1 VNVYCISVISA
12 KEADEV
18 YLTEGLEGGG
28 GRTDAR
34 LTCTRVGRPHY
45 ADSS

>member
-28 GRTDAR
+28 EELMRD
-34 LTCTRVGRPHY
+34 
-45 ADSS
+45 